1 MRGALLVG
9 TMMACGDG
17 TTMPTTGESGD
28 SGTSPSAPTFSDI
41 RAQILAP
48 SCAQT
53 LCHATETDGAANGFY
68 LPDGGEWEA
77 LVNVPSAVLPD
88 QTLVI
93 PGDADG
99 SYLILKL
106 EDAIGIVGSP
116 MPPPIGNLPP
126 DKIEMFREWIDAGAA
141 ND

>member
-1 MRGALLVG
+1 MRGALLVA
-9 TMMACGDG
+9 TLVACGTD
-17 TTMPTTGESGD
+17 TEPTTTESGD
-28 SGTSPSAPTFSDI
+28 SGTPPAGAPTFGEI
-41 RAQILAP
+41 KAEILTP
-48 SCAQT
+48 SCAQS

-77 LVNVPSAVLPD
+77 IVDVPSAVLPE
-88 QTLVI
+88 QKLVI

-126 DKIEMFREWIDAGAA
+126 DKIEMFRQWIDAGAA